1 MFELAFT
8 NGRSLIRRRSM
19 AIPSNCAKAALRNF
33 NPVLNGAMVFD
44 RRVVRS
50 GIQTSQ
56 FFLARIRNPSPYRS
70 PNFEKPNEL

>member
-44 RRVVRS
+44 RRVVAVRDS
-50 GIQTSQ
+50 D
-56 FFLARIRNPSPYRS
+56 LAVLPRQNT
-70 PNFEKPNEL
+70 KPEPVQITKL